1 MEASRIQSE
10 LKHLE
15 MNGVT
20 LSIEEKIQLDLSFE
34 TLSND
39 LPQHATS
46 LFFWGKIR
54 GKSFMQSIKQTRHD
68 KIR

>member
-20 LSIEEKIQLDLSFE
+20 LSIEEKIQLDLSFQ

-54 GKSFMQSIKQTRHD
+54 GKSFIHACNQSNKTR
-68 KIR
+68 